1 MHAEEQAPTWARAV
15 ALATSALVI
24 GALPLHLVGGLS
36 VLIADEISFTKRDL
50 GLAVSM
56 YFAASAAFSLP
67 AGWIAERHGY
77 AHSLRGAAIVSG
89 LAMVA
94 IGGLAT
100 AWVHILAMLTV
111 VGLAVA
117 VTQVST
123 NVMLT
128 RLVPRNRQGLAFGVK
143 MAAIPASGALAG
155 LSLSVVGL
163 TVGWRLAYVGVAIL
177 AIGLVAF
184 VPRGG
189 SRPPAGLRGAGR
201 PARRHL
207 ILLIAIGAGLGSAAG
222 TTLTPF
228 LVPYLVEQGYAPVV
242 AGAALA
248 LGSATGILARIAL
261 GWLADRPG
269 RGALLLAAG
278 ALLAGS
284 VGYAV
289 LAIAPHGLGLP
300 VAIVLAFGGGFG
312 WAGLLILA
320 VSRASPEAV
329 AKPLATLQ
337 MANFLGAIVGPFVFG
352 SIADVDFTLA
362 WVLLTVSA
370 AAGAFVLLAGRRTLI
385 ADRQAPM
392 ETHVR
397 TASSHPQSGS
407 G

>member
-100 AWVHILAMLTV
+100 AW
-111 VGLAVA
+111 VA

-261 GWLADRPG
+261 GWLADRPR